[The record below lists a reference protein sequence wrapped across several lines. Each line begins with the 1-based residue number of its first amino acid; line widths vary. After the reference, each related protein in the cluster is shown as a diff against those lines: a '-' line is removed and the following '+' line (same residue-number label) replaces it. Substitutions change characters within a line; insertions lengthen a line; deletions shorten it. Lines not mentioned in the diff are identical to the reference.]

1 MKRIVRLTESDLA
14 RIVRRVINEGDDFDW
29 KWEKMQN
36 QINNVDTGFVDL
48 RTLTP
53 GERSIKYTVR
63 GVDDCERNNAFYD
76 NSSKTALIEYCNY
89 DGETSV
95 EELDEKGDHM
105 WRRLKR
111 KMEKEYDDEF
121 ESRGMYNRW
130 RR

>member
-1 MKRIVRLTESDLA
+1 MKKVIRLTESDLA
-14 RIVRRVINEGDDFDW
+14 RIIRRVIKESDEFDW
-29 KWEKMQN
+29 KWDKMQD
-36 QINNVDTGFVDL
+36 QINNYDTGFVDL

-63 GVDDCERNNAFYD
+63 KIDDCERNNAFYD

-89 DGETSV
+89 DGERSV
-95 EELDEKGDHM
+95 EELDEKGDDM
-105 WRRLKR
+105 WMRLKR
-111 KMEKEYDDEF
+111 KMEKEYDNEF

>member
-1 MKRIVRLTESDLA
+1 MKKVVRLTESNL
-14 RIVRRVINEGDDFDW
+14 IKLVKKVIRESDDFDW
-29 KWEKMQN
+29 KWEKMQD
-36 QINNVDTGFVDL
+36 QINNYDTGFVDL

-63 GVDDCERNNAFYD
+63 KIDDCERNYAFYD
-76 NSSKTALIEYCNY
+76 GPSKTALIEYCKY
-89 DGETSV
+89 DGERSV
-95 EELDEKGDHM
+95 EELDEKGDDM
-105 WRRLKR
+105 WMQLKG

>member
-1 MKRIVRLTESDLA
+1 M
-14 RIVRRVINEGDDFDW
+14 INEGDDFDW

-63 GVDDCERNNAFYD
+63 GVDDCEKNNAFYD